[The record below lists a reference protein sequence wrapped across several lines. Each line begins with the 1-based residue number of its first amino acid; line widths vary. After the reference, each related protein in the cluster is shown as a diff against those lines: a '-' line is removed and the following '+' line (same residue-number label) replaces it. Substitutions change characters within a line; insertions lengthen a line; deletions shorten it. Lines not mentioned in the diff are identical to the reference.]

1 MSNNIYL
8 KKGLDLPIN
17 GMAAQNTKKVIVPD
31 VVAVKP
37 TDFRSLVP
45 KLLVRE
51 GDKVLAGTPVLA
63 DKMSQNILFASP
75 VSGTVVEVV
84 RGEKRKL
91 LEVRI
96 KADAEQEY
104 VDYGVKKVADM
115 TAEQIKEALL
125 AAGLWPALTQRPYG
139 IIANPEVKPKAIFV
153 SAFTTAPLAASPE
166 YALRDDLEHIQTAI
180 NALGKLT
187 DGGVHFSLNS
197 ANYSGTPFHK
207 IENVIQHTFT
217 GKHPAGNVGVQIH
230 HISPIRKGETVW
242 TVSLLMLAAIG
253 KLFNTGKYDVR
264 RKIAVTGPKAIN
276 PAYVEGYPGIA
287 IKDVAEFYNASENL
301 RYVSGDVLTGTNVGA
316 DGYLGF
322 FDNQISILEEGDKY
336 ELLGWAKPVR
346 CKLFSASRTYFSWL
360 TPKKKYDMDTNLHG
374 GPRAFVV
381 NDVYG
386 KVLPMNLFPVHLL
399 KACLANDIDGMEKF
413 GIYEVLEED
422 LALCEFVDPSKIY
435 IQQIITDGIALMLK
449 EMC

>member
-17 GMAAQNTKKVIVPD
+17 GVAAQNTKKVIVPD

-37 TDFRSLVP
+37 TDFRGLVP

-75 VSGTVVEVV
+75 VSGTVAEVV

-104 VDYGVKKVADM
+104 VDFGTKKVADM

-153 SAFTTAPLAASPE
+153 SAFNTAPLAANPE
-166 YALRDDLEHIQTAI
+166 YALRDEFEHIQTAI

-197 ANYSGTPFHK
+197 ATYSGTPFHK
-207 IENVIQHTFT
+207 IENVIPHVFT

-230 HISPIRKGETVW
+230 HIAPIRKGETVW

-253 KLFNTGKYDVR
+253 KLFNTGKYDLR

-287 IKDVAEFYNASENL
+287 IKDVAEFYNAEENL
-301 RYVSGDVLTGTNVGA
+301 RYVSGDVLTGTNVGK
-316 DGYLGF
+316 DGFLGF
-322 FDNQISILEEGDKY
+322 FDNQITILEEGNKY
-336 ELLGWAKPVR
+336 ELLGWAKPFR
-346 CKLFSASRTYFSWL
+346 FSQFSASRTYFSWL

-386 KVLPMNLFPVHLL
+386 KVLPMHLYPVYLL
-399 KACLANDIDGMEKF
+399 KAWLAGDIDKMEKF

-422 LALCEFVDPSKIY
+422 LALCEYVDTSKIY

>member
-8 KKGLDLPIN
+8 KKGLDLPIS
-17 GMAAQNTKKVIVPD
+17 GEAAQSTKKVIVPD

-37 TDFRSLVP
+37 TDFRGLVP
-45 KLLVRE
+45 KLLVKE
-51 GDKVLAGTPVLA
+51 GDKVLAGSPVLA
-63 DKMSQNILFASP
+63 DKMSQNILFTSP
-75 VSGTVVEVV
+75 VSGTVAEVV

-104 VDYGVKKVADM
+104 VDFGVKNVAEM
-115 TAEQIKEALL
+115 TAEQIKEAILK
-125 AAGLWPALTQRPYG
+125 AGLWPALTQRPYG
-139 IIANPEVKPKAIFV
+139 IIANPEAKPKAIFV
-153 SAFTTAPLAASPE
+153 SAFTTAPLAANPE
-166 YALRDDLEHIQTAI
+166 FALGADVEYIQTAV
-180 NALGKLT
+180 NALSKLT

-197 ANYSGTPFHK
+197 ENYSGTPFHK
-207 IENVIQHTFT
+207 VENVIQHTFS

-242 TVSLLMLAAIG
+242 TVSLAMLAAIG
-253 KLFNTGKYDVR
+253 KLFSTGKYDVR
-264 RKIAVTGPKAIN
+264 RKIAVTGPKSIS

-287 IKDVAEFYNASENL
+287 IKDVAEFYNAAENL
-301 RYVSGDVLTGTNVGA
+301 RFVSGDVLTGTNVGA
-316 DGYLGF
+316 NGYLGF
-322 FDNQISILEEGDKY
+322 FDNQITILEEGDKY

-346 CKLFSASRTYFSWL
+346 CSQYSSSRTYFSWL
-360 TPKKKYDMDTNLHG
+360 TPKKKYAMDTNLHG

-386 KVLPMNLFPVHLL
+386 KVLPMDLFPVHLL
-399 KACLANDIDGMEKF
+399 KACLANNIDDMEKF

-422 LALCEFVDPSKIY
+422 LALCEFVCPSKIY
-435 IQQIITDGIALMLK
+435 VQQIITDGIALMLK

>member
-8 KKGLDLPIN
+8 KKGLDLPIS
-17 GMAAQNTKKVIVPD
+17 GVATQNTKKVIVPD

-63 DKMSQNILFASP
+63 DKMSQNILFTSP
-75 VSGTVVEVV
+75 VSGTVAEVV

-153 SAFTTAPLAASPE
+153 SAFSTAPLAASPE
-166 YALRDDLEHIQTAI
+166 YALRDDIEHIQTAI

-197 ANYSGTPFHK
+197 ANYSGTPFHR
-207 IENVIQHTFT
+207 IENVIPHTFT

-301 RYVSGDVLTGTNVGA
+301 RFVSGDVLTGTNVGA
-316 DGYLGF
+316 NGYLGF
-322 FDNQISILEEGDKY
+322 FDNQITILEEGDKY

-360 TPKKKYDMDTNLHG
+360 TPNKKYDMDTNLHG

-422 LALCEFVDPSKIY
+422 LALCEYVDPSKIY

>member
-17 GMAAQNTKKVIVPD
+17 GTAAQNTKKVIVPD

-63 DKMSQNILFASP
+63 DKMSQNILFTSP
-75 VSGTVVEVV
+75 VSGTVAEVV

-153 SAFTTAPLAASPE
+153 SAFSTAPLAASPE
-166 YALRDDLEHIQTAI
+166 YALRDEIEHIQTAI

-207 IENVIQHTFT
+207 IENVIPHTFT

-253 KLFNTGKYDVR
+253 KLFNTGKSDVR
-264 RKIAVTGPKAIN
+264 RKIAVTGPKAIS
-276 PAYVEGYPGIA
+276 PSYVEGYPGIA
-287 IKDVAEFYNASENL
+287 IKDVAEYYNASENL
-301 RYVSGDVLTGTNVGA
+301 RFVSGDVLTGTNVGA
-316 DGYLGF
+316 NGYLGF
-322 FDNQISILEEGDKY
+322 FDNQITILEEGDKY

-360 TPKKKYDMDTNLHG
+360 TPNKKYDMDTNLHG

-381 NDVYG
+381 NDVYS
-386 KVLPMNLFPVHLL
+386 KVLPMDLYPVHLL
-399 KACLANDIDGMEKF
+399 TACLANDIDGMEKF

-422 LALCEFVDPSKIY
+422 LALCEYVDPSKIY

>member
-17 GMAAQNTKKVIVPD
+17 GTAAQNTKKVIVPD

-37 TDFRSLVP
+37 TDFRGLVP

-51 GDKVLAGTPVLA
+51 GDKVLAGSPVLA
-63 DKMSQNILFASP
+63 DKMSQNIIFASP
-75 VSGTVVEVV
+75 VSGVVSEVV

-96 KADAEQEY
+96 KADEKQEY
-104 VDYGVKKVADM
+104 VDFGVKKVASM
-115 TAEQIKEALL
+115 TAEEIKSVLMQ
-125 AAGLWPALTQRPYG
+125 AGLWPALTQRPYG
-139 IIANPEVKPKAIFV
+139 IIANPDVKPKAIFV
-153 SAFTTAPLAASPE
+153 SAFTTAPLAANPE
-166 YALRDDLEHIQTAI
+166 YALREDLEHIQTAI
-180 NALGKLT
+180 NALSKLT

-197 ANYSGTPFHK
+197 ENYSGTPFHK
-207 IENVIQHTFT
+207 VENVIQHTFT

-253 KLFNTGKYDVR
+253 KLFNTGKYDLR

-287 IKDVAEFYNASENL
+287 IKDVKEFYNAEENL
-301 RYVSGDVLTGTNVGA
+301 RFVSGDVLTGTNVGA

-322 FDNQISILEEGDKY
+322 FDNQITILEEGDKY

-346 CKLFSASRTYFSWL
+346 CSQFSSSRTYFSWL

-374 GPRAFVV
+374 GPRAFVL
-381 NDVYG
+381 NDVYS
-386 KVLPMNLFPVHLL
+386 KVLPMDLYPVYLF
-399 KACLANDIDGMEKF
+399 KACLAQDIDKMEKF
-413 GIYEVLEED
+413 GIYEILEED
-422 LALCEFVDPSKIY
+422 VALCEYVCPSKIY